1 MQNRVFFP
9 QTALDRWIVDG
20 AMDLQAGVL
29 VLVGEGRKYEVAEA
43 VRVLR
48 EVSGA
53 GDGAQLVGK
62 VKPRALLEQQGAEIV
77 ESSMLL
83 GEAAYDV
90 DPGWMGVPVGA
101 FSARGGEVGAGAGSG
116 RVKTGKGGAGSK
128 GAAKATKHAPPKT
141 DEELL
146 ARFLSKNL

>member
-1 MQNRVFFP
+1 MPNRVFFP
-9 QTALDRWIVDG
+9 QTALDQWIVDG
-20 AMDLQAGVL
+20 AVDLQGGAL
-29 VLVGEGRKYEVAEA
+29 TLVGEGRTYEVAES

-53 GDGAQLVGK
+53 GDTTQLVGK
-62 VKPRALLEQQGAEIV
+62 VKTRAWLEQQGAEIV
-77 ESSMLL
+77 ETSMLL

-101 FSARGGEVGAGAGSG
+101 FSERPAESSGSG
-116 RVKTGKGGAGSK
+116 AKKGKGGK
-128 GAAKATKHAPPKT
+128 KATKHGPPKT

-146 ARFLSKNL
+146 ARFLAKNL

>member
-9 QTALDRWIVDG
+9 QTALDQWIVDG
-20 AMDLQAGVL
+20 AVDLQGGAL
-29 VLVGEGRKYEVAEA
+29 TLVGEGRTYEVAEA

-53 GDGAQLVGK
+53 GDSAQLVGK
-62 VKPRALLEQQGAEIV
+62 VKPRLWLEQQGAEIV
-77 ESSMLL
+77 ETSMLL

-101 FSARGGEVGAGAGSG
+101 FSQRTAESGEGS
-116 RVKTGKGGAGSK
+116 VKKGKGGK
-128 GAAKATKHAPPKT
+128 KATKHGPPKT

-146 ARFLSKNL
+146 ARFLAKNL

>member
-20 AMDLQAGVL
+20 AVDLQGGVL
-29 VLVGEGRKYEVAEA
+29 SLVGERRTYEVAEA

-48 EVSGA
+48 EVSGV
-53 GDGAQLVGK
+53 GDLAQLVGK
-62 VKPRALLEQQGAEIV
+62 VKTRTSLEQQGAEIV

-101 FSARGGEVGAGAGSG
+101 FSMRGSDAPASNS
-116 RVKTGKGGAGSK
+116 KKGKGTK
-128 GAAKATKHAPPKT
+128 KATKHGPPKT

-146 ARFLSKNL
+146 ARFLAKNL

>member
-9 QTALDRWIVDG
+9 QTALDQWIVDG
-20 AMDLQAGVL
+20 AVDLQGGAL
-29 VLVGEGRKYEVAEA
+29 TLRLDAGEGRTYEVAEA

-53 GDGAQLVGK
+53 GDASQLVGK
-62 VKPRALLEQQGAEIV
+62 VKQRTWLEQQGAEIV
-77 ESSMLL
+77 ETSMLL

-101 FSARGGEVGAGAGSG
+101 FSDRAAESSGGGGSP
-116 RVKTGKGGAGSK
+116 KKGKGGK
-128 GAAKATKHAPPKT
+128 KATKHGPPKT

-146 ARFLSKNL
+146 ARFLAKNL

>member
-9 QTALDRWIVDG
+9 QTALDQWIVDG
-20 AMDLQAGVL
+20 AVDLQGGAL
-29 VLVGEGRKYEVAEA
+29 TLVGEGRTYEVAEA

-53 GDGAQLVGK
+53 GDASQLVGK
-62 VKPRALLEQQGAEIV
+62 VKTRTWLEQQGAELV
-77 ESSMLL
+77 ETSMLL

-101 FSARGGEVGAGAGSG
+101 FADRAAESSGGGNSSNA
-116 RVKTGKGGAGSK
+116 KKGKGGK
-128 GAAKATKHAPPKT
+128 KATKHGPPKT

-146 ARFLSKNL
+146 ARFLAKNL

>member
-9 QTALDRWIVDG
+9 QSALDQWIVDG
-20 AMDLQAGVL
+20 AVDLQGGVL
-29 VLVGEGRKYEVAEA
+29 TLVGEGRTYDVAES
-43 VRVLR
+43 VRVVR

-53 GDGAQLVGK
+53 GDVAQLVGK
-62 VKPRALLEQQGAEIV
+62 VKPRAWLEQQGAEIV

-101 FSARGGEVGAGAGSG
+101 FSDRAAESAAGGT
-116 RVKTGKGGAGSK
+116 KKGKGGK
-128 GAAKATKHAPPKT
+128 KATKHGPPKT

-146 ARFLSKNL
+146 ARFLAKNL

>member
-9 QTALDRWIVDG
+9 QTALDQWIVDG
-20 AMDLQAGVL
+20 AVDLQGGAL
-29 VLVGEGRKYEVAEA
+29 TLVGEGRTYEVGEA

-53 GDGAQLVGK
+53 GDTAQLVGK
-62 VKPRALLEQQGAEIV
+62 VKSLEWLQQQGAEIV
-77 ESSMLL
+77 ETSMLL

-101 FSARGGEVGAGAGSG
+101 FSERGPESGAGGT
-116 RVKTGKGGAGSK
+116 KKGKGK
-128 GAAKATKHAPPKT
+128 KATKHGPPKT

-146 ARFLSKNL
+146 ARFLAKNL

>member
-20 AMDLQAGVL
+20 AVDLQDGVL
-29 VLVGEGRKYEVAEA
+29 TLVGEGRRYEVAEA
-43 VRVLR
+43 ARVLR

-53 GDGAQLVGK
+53 GDAAQLVGK
-62 VKPRALLEQQGAEIV
+62 VKALAWLEQHGAEIV
-77 ESSMLL
+77 EGSMLL

-101 FSARGGEVGAGAGSG
+101 FSERGAEAAASSTGPSSKRA
-116 RVKTGKGGAGSK
+116 KTGARNKG
-128 GAAKATKHAPPKT
+128 TKHGPPKT

>member
-20 AMDLQAGVL
+20 AVDLQGGVL
-29 VLVGEGRKYEVAEA
+29 TLVGEGRRYEVAEA

-48 EVSGA
+48 DVSGS

-62 VKPRALLEQQGAEIV
+62 VKPRSWLEQQGAEIV

-101 FSARGGEVGAGAGSG
+101 FSERGAESAPGSG
-116 RVKTGKGGAGSK
+116 ASGGSGGKKGGKGGK
-128 GAAKATKHAPPKT
+128 KTTKHGPPKT

-146 ARFLSKNL
+146 ARFLAKNL

>member
-9 QTALDRWIVDG
+9 QTALDQWIVDG
-20 AMDLQAGVL
+20 AVDLQGGAL
-29 VLVGEGRKYEVAEA
+29 TLVGEGRTYEVAEA

-53 GDGAQLVGK
+53 GDSVQLVGK
-62 VKPRALLEQQGAEIV
+62 VKLRTWLEQQGAELV
-77 ESSMLL
+77 ETSMLL

-101 FSARGGEVGAGAGSG
+101 FSDRAAESGGA
-116 RVKTGKGGAGSK
+116 KKGKGGK
-128 GAAKATKHAPPKT
+128 KATKHGPPKT

-146 ARFLSKNL
+146 ARFLAKNL

>member
-9 QTALDRWIVDG
+9 QTALDQWIVDG
-20 AMDLQAGVL
+20 AVDLQGGL
-29 VLVGEGRKYEVAEA
+29 LTLVGEGRTYEVAEA

-48 EVSGA
+48 EVSGV
-53 GDGAQLVGK
+53 GDVAQLVGK
-62 VKPRALLEQQGAEIV
+62 VKPLTWLQKQGAEIV
-77 ESSMLL
+77 ETSMLL

-101 FSARGGEVGAGAGSG
+101 FSDRAAESS
-116 RVKTGKGGAGSK
+116 GGAAKKGKSSK
-128 GAAKATKHAPPKT
+128 KATKHGPPKT

-146 ARFLSKNL
+146 ARFLAKNL

>member
-9 QTALDRWIVDG
+9 QTSLDQWIVDG
-20 AMDLQAGVL
+20 AVDLQGGAL
-29 VLVGEGRKYEVAEA
+29 TLVGEGRTYEVAEA

-53 GDGAQLVGK
+53 GDASQLVGK
-62 VKPRALLEQQGAEIV
+62 VKTRAWLEQQGAELV
-77 ESSMLL
+77 ETSMLL

-101 FSARGGEVGAGAGSG
+101 FADRAAESGSG
-116 RVKTGKGGAGSK
+116 GSSKKGKGGK
-128 GAAKATKHAPPKT
+128 KATKHGPPKT

-146 ARFLSKNL
+146 ARFLAKNL

>member
-9 QTALDRWIVDG
+9 QTALDQWIVDG
-20 AMDLQAGVL
+20 AMDLQGGVL
-29 VLVGEGRKYEVAEA
+29 TLVGEGRKYEVGEA

-53 GDGAQLVGK
+53 GDGAQLIGK
-62 VKPRALLEQQGAEIV
+62 VKTRAWLEQQGAEIV
-77 ESSMLL
+77 ETSMLL

-101 FSARGGEVGAGAGSG
+101 FSERGAEAGP
-116 RVKTGKGGAGSK
+116 GGTTKKSK
-128 GAAKATKHAPPKT
+128 GKKATKHGPPKT

-146 ARFLSKNL
+146 ARFLAKNL

>member
-20 AMDLQAGVL
+20 AVDLQGGAL
-29 VLVGEGRKYEVAEA
+29 TLVGEGRTYEVAEA

-53 GDGAQLVGK
+53 GDASQLVGK
-62 VKPRALLEQQGAEIV
+62 VKPRTWLEQQGAELV
-77 ESSMLL
+77 ETSMLL

-101 FSARGGEVGAGAGSG
+101 FADRAAESSGGGGSS
-116 RVKTGKGGAGSK
+116 KKGKGGK
-128 GAAKATKHAPPKT
+128 KATKHGPPKT

-146 ARFLSKNL
+146 ARFLAKTL

>member
-9 QTALDRWIVDG
+9 QTALDQWIVDG
-20 AMDLQAGVL
+20 AVDLRGGAL
-29 VLVGEGRKYEVAEA
+29 TLVGEGRTYEVAEA

-62 VKPRALLEQQGAEIV
+62 VKTRVWLEQQGAEIV

-90 DPGWMGVPVGA
+90 APGWMGVPVGA
-101 FSARGGEVGAGAGSG
+101 FSERGAEASPASS
-116 RVKTGKGGAGSK
+116 KKGKGGK
-128 GAAKATKHAPPKT
+128 RATKHGPPKT

-146 ARFLSKNL
+146 ARFLAKNL

>member
-1 MQNRVFFP
+1 
-9 QTALDRWIVDG
+9 
-20 AMDLQAGVL
+20 
-29 VLVGEGRKYEVAEA
+29 
-43 VRVLR
+43 VLR

-53 GDGAQLVGK
+53 GDASQLVGK
-62 VKPRALLEQQGAEIV
+62 VKTREWLEQQGAELV
-77 ESSMLL
+77 ETSMLL

-101 FSARGGEVGAGAGSG
+101 FADRAAESSGGGNS
-116 RVKTGKGGAGSK
+116 KKGKGGK
-128 GAAKATKHAPPKT
+128 KATKHGPPKT

>member
-20 AMDLQAGVL
+20 AVDLQGGAL
-29 VLVGEGRKYEVAEA
+29 TLVGEGRTYEVAEA

-53 GDGAQLVGK
+53 GDAAQLVGK
-62 VKPRALLEQQGAEIV
+62 VKQLTWLEQQGAEIV
-77 ESSMLL
+77 ETSMLL

-101 FSARGGEVGAGAGSG
+101 FSERAAESGSELPKKAKG
-116 RVKTGKGGAGSK
+116 QGKKTGLRNHG
-128 GAAKATKHAPPKT
+128 PPKT

-146 ARFLSKNL
+146 ARFLAKHL

>member
-9 QTALDRWIVDG
+9 QTALDQWIVDG
-20 AMDLQAGVL
+20 AVDLQGGVL
-29 VLVGEGRKYEVAEA
+29 TLVGEGRTYEVAEA

-53 GDGAQLVGK
+53 GDAVRLVGK
-62 VKPRALLEQQGAEIV
+62 VKSRAWLEQQGAELV
-77 ESSMLL
+77 ETSMLL

-101 FSARGGEVGAGAGSG
+101 FADRAAESGGGGAK
-116 RVKTGKGGAGSK
+116 RGKGGK
-128 GAAKATKHAPPKT
+128 KPTKHGPPKT

-146 ARFLSKNL
+146 ARFLAKNL

>member
-9 QTALDRWIVDG
+9 QMALDRWIVDG
-20 AMDLQAGVL
+20 AVDLQGGMLTL
-29 VLVGEGRKYEVAEA
+29 VSEARIYEVSEA

-53 GDGAQLVGK
+53 GDAAQLVGR
-62 VKPRALLEQQGAEIV
+62 VKPLAWLEQQGAEIV
-77 ESSMLL
+77 ETSMLL

-101 FSARGGEVGAGAGSG
+101 FSERGSEAGAGG
-116 RVKTGKGGAGSK
+116 TKKGKAGK
-128 GAAKATKHAPPKT
+128 KATKHGPPKT

-146 ARFLSKNL
+146 ARFLAKNL

>member
-9 QTALDRWIVDG
+9 QTALDQWIVDG
-20 AMDLQAGVL
+20 AVDLQGGAL
-29 VLVGEGRKYEVAEA
+29 TLVGEGRTYEVAEA

-53 GDGAQLVGK
+53 GDAAQLVGK
-62 VKPRALLEQQGAEIV
+62 VKPRAMLEQQGAEIV
-77 ESSMLL
+77 ETSMLL

-101 FSARGGEVGAGAGSG
+101 FSESGAEAGAGG
-116 RVKTGKGGAGSK
+116 TTKKGKGGK
-128 GAAKATKHAPPKT
+128 KATKHGPPKT

-146 ARFLSKNL
+146 ARFLAKNL

>member
-9 QTALDRWIVDG
+9 QTALDQWIVDG
-20 AMDLQAGVL
+20 AVDLQGGAL
-29 VLVGEGRKYEVAEA
+29 TLVGEGRTYEVAEA

-53 GDGAQLVGK
+53 GDSTQLVGK
-62 VKPRALLEQQGAEIV
+62 VKPRLWLEQQGAEIV
-77 ESSMLL
+77 ETSMLL

-101 FSARGGEVGAGAGSG
+101 FSQHTAESAEDS
-116 RVKTGKGGAGSK
+116 VKKGKGGK
-128 GAAKATKHAPPKT
+128 KATKHGPPKT

-146 ARFLSKNL
+146 ASFLAKNL